1 MKYMAPENK
10 WQRQKKLPARNEEN
24 GTSRLLRTAP
34 PKNQVAEKNCV
45 RSEAA
50 VKAML
55 TQLSPSAKASLDDA

>member
-34 PKNQVAEKNCV
+34 PKNQVAEKKLRSIRS
-45 RSEAA
+45 RSEGNAYA
-50 VKAML
+50 IVSVGEGEL
-55 TQLSPSAKASLDDA
+55 G